1 MLIVSKFHDYY
12 DSAAGFGVDKALV
25 YKRVSESGGFL
36 RLPKLRGAGPTE
48 ERHICKDGT
57 HVYIKASKIPLVF
70 CGEVFYRYIGE
81 VKIATSGFLGS
92 YVKTF
97 THHESK
103 GLFSAIYKEYGLS
116 EKTDD
121 RPRWMGS
128 RWEPK
133 DDSITFEEALPN
145 QDLVGLSIR
154 EGTPVWLLRTLKY
167 NEKDPY
173 ARGIEIGP
181 RDITYVI
188 ERDPVLKDL
197 GFFQVKDPFQ
207 AYQDIAMFL
216 GGVMGVGD
224 RPMVQLSDKEVHQK
238 HGFDKMSFRKAPEAT
253 K

>member
-25 YKRVSESGGFL
+25 YKRVSEVGGFL
-36 RLPKLRGAGPTE
+36 RLPRLRGAGPTE
-48 ERHICKDGT
+48 ERHRLKDGT
-57 HVYIKASKIPLVF
+57 LVYIKAEIVPLVF
-70 CGEVFYRYIGE
+70 CGDVFYRH
-81 VKIATSGFLGS
+81 VADVNLSFAPAAPSMTRRW
-92 YVKTF
+92 
-97 THHESK
+97 THHDKKS
-103 GLFSAIYKEYGLS
+103 LYSAIYKEYGLS

-128 RWEPK
+128 RWEMK

-154 EGTPVWLLRTLKY
+154 EGTPVWSLRTLKH

-197 GFFQVKDPFQ
+197 GFFQVKDPYQ
-207 AYQDIAMFL
+207 AFQDISMFL

-238 HGFDKMSFRKAPEAT
+238 HGFDKMSFRKAPETT